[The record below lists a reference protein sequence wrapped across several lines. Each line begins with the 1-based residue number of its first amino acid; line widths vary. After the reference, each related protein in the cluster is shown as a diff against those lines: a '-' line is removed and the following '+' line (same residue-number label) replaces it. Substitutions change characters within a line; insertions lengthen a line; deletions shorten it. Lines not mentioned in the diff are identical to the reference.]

1 MIKRGIKH
9 LSRVGDVLFRRLKI
23 ERDIT
28 VYPDDVFLTSYP
40 RSGNTWMRFL
50 VGNLVHQNEAVTFL
64 NLERLLPDMYIHSD
78 REMRSLP
85 RPRVI
90 KSHECF
96 DPRYKRIVYIVRDPR
111 DVAVSNYYW
120 ELKKGSFPDG
130 FPMQDFVPR
139 WMDSRYWPRLGCW
152 GDHVTSWLSTRRN
165 HPDFVVI
172 RYEDLIAHTQR
183 ELARVA
189 RLLQIDPTSDRLG
202 RAVDLS
208 SAERMRQLEN
218 REGGKWLQTK
228 YTRQDAPFV
237 RKASSGGWKAVLP
250 SESVALIET
259 TWEPLMREL
268 GYASTMRP
276 SPQLPVA
283 SPAIG

>member
-9 LSRVGDVLFRRLKI
+9 LSRVSDVLFRKLRI

-50 VGNLVHQNEAVTFL
+50 VGNLVHENEPVTFL

-78 REMRSLP
+78 RDMRSMKH
-85 RPRVI
+85 PRVI

-111 DVAVSNYYW
+111 DVAVSNYHW

-139 WMDSRYWPRLGCW
+139 WMASTYWPRLGNW
-152 GDHVTSWLSTRRN
+152 GDHVTSWLSTRR
-165 HPDFVVI
+165 HDPGFVMI

-183 ELARVA
+183 ELAKVA
-189 RLLQIDPTSDRLG
+189 RLLQLDPTPERIG
-202 RAVDLS
+202 RAVELS
-208 SAERMRQLEN
+208 SADRMRQLEKK
-218 REGGKWLQTK
+218 EGGKWLQTK

-237 RKASSGGWKAVLP
+237 RKAASGGWRSVLP
-250 SESVALIET
+250 NESVALIES
-259 TWEPLMREL
+259 TWGSLMREL
-268 GYASTMRP
+268 DYEMVTRP
-276 SPQLPVA
+276 SSEPVA
-283 SPAIG
+283 SQAKD

>member
-1 MIKRGIKH
+1 MIQRGIKH
-9 LSRVGDVLFRRLKI
+9 LSRVTDVLFRRLKI

-50 VGNLVHQNEAVTFL
+50 VGNLIHQNEPVTFL

-78 REMRSLP
+78 REMRNMP

-120 ELKKGSFPDG
+120 ELKKGSFSEG
-130 FPMQDFVPR
+130 FSMQDFVHR
-139 WMDSRYWPRLGCW
+139 WMSSGYWPRIGNW
-152 GDHVTSWLSTRRN
+152 GDHVASWLSTRRN
-165 HPDFVVI
+165 HSDFVLL
-172 RYEDLIAHTQR
+172 RYEDLMSEPEVQ
-183 ELARVA
+183 LAKVA
-189 RLLQIDPTSDRLG
+189 RLLQIDPTRDRLA
-202 RAVDLS
+202 RAIELS
-208 SAERMRQLEN
+208 SADRMRKLEN
-218 REGGKWLQTK
+218 KEGGKWLQTK

-237 RKASSGGWKAVLP
+237 RKAASGGWKAVLP
-250 SESVALIET
+250 PESVALIESS
-259 TWEPLMREL
+259 WQELMNEL
-268 GYASTMRP
+268 GYETVRR
-276 SPQLPVA
+276 LTGHDVI
-283 SPAIG
+283 SPAKE

>member
-9 LSRVGDVLFRRLKI
+9 LSRVSDVLFRTLKI

-50 VGNLVHQNEAVTFL
+50 VGNLIHEAEPVTFL
-64 NLERLLPDMYIHSD
+64 KLERLLPDMYIHSD
-78 REMRSLP
+78 RDMRSMP

-96 DPRYKRIVYIVRDPR
+96 DPRYKRVVYIVRDPR
-111 DVAVSNYYW
+111 DVAVSNYHW

-130 FPMQDFVPR
+130 FPMQEFVPR
-139 WMDSRYWPRLGCW
+139 WMASDYWPRLGCW
-152 GDHVTSWLSTRRN
+152 GDHVASWLSTRRN
-165 HPDFVVI
+165 HPDFLVI
-172 RYEDLIAHTQR
+172 RYEDLMARPQP
-183 ELARVA
+183 ELAKIA
-189 RLLQIDPTSDRLG
+189 RLLQIDPTPQRLA
-202 RAVDLS
+202 RAVELS
-208 SAERMRQLEN
+208 SADRMRKLESTQ
-218 REGGKWLQTK
+218 GGKWLQTK

-250 SESVALIET
+250 NESVALIESA
-259 TWEPLMREL
+259 WHAQMSEL
-268 GYASTMRP
+268 GYELTSASSRDAV
-276 SPQLPVA
+276 SFQA
-283 SPAIG
+283 RD

>member
-9 LSRVGDVLFRRLKI
+9 LSRVSDVLFRTLKI

-28 VYPDDVFLTSYP
+28 VYPDDLFLTSYP

-50 VGNLVHQNEAVTFL
+50 VGNLVHVNQPVTFL

-78 REMRSLP
+78 RDMRNMT

-111 DVAVSNYYW
+111 DVAVSNYFW

-130 FPMQDFVPR
+130 YPMQEFVVR
-139 WMDSRYWPRLGCW
+139 WIASEFWPRLGNW
-152 GDHVTSWLSTRRN
+152 GDHVASWLSTRKN
-165 HPDFVVI
+165 HSGFVLLH
-172 RYEDLIAHTQR
+172 YEDLISEPHR
-183 ELARVA
+183 ELAKVA
-189 RLLQIDPTSDRLG
+189 RLLEIDPTPERLK

-208 SAERMRQLEN
+208 SADRMRQLEKKQ
-218 REGGKWLQTK
+218 GGKWLQTK

-237 RKASSGGWKAVLP
+237 RKASSGGWRAVLP
-250 SESVALIET
+250 TEAVALIERS
-259 TWEPLMREL
+259 WQDQMNEL
-268 GYASTMRP
+268 GYETVTDPERQIVS
-276 SPQLPVA
+276 SQ
-283 SPAIG
+283 I

>member
-9 LSRVGDVLFRRLKI
+9 LSRVNDVLFRRLKL
-23 ERDIT
+23 EREIT
-28 VYPDDVFLTSYP
+28 VYQDDVFLTSYP

-50 VGNLVHQNEAVTFL
+50 VGNLVHPNEPVTFL

-78 REMRSLP
+78 REMRNLP

-111 DVAVSNYYW
+111 DVAVSNYFW

-130 FPMQDFVPR
+130 FPVQDFVPR
-139 WMDSRYWPRLGCW
+139 WMDSHYWPRLGNW
-152 GDHVTSWLSTRRN
+152 GDHVNSWLSTRRN
-165 HPDFVVI
+165 HSDFVLI
-172 RYEDLIAHTQR
+172 RYEDLKEHTLR

-189 RLLQIDPTSDRLG
+189 GLLHIDPTPDRLG

-208 SAERMRQLEN
+208 SADRMRELESQQ
-218 REGGKWLQTK
+218 GGKWLQTK
-228 YTRQDAPFV
+228 YTRQDKPFV
-237 RKASSGGWKAVLP
+237 RRAAQGGWRTMLP
-250 SESVALIET
+250 SESVGLIET
-259 TWEPLMREL
+259 TWRDLMNEL
-268 GYASTMRP
+268 GYAP
-276 SPQLPVA
+276 APVQSMESA
-283 SPAIG
+283 AR

>member
-9 LSRVGDVLFRRLKI
+9 LSRVGDVLFRKLRI

-28 VYPDDVFLTSYP
+28 VFPDDVFLTSYP

-50 VGNLVHQNEAVTFL
+50 VGNLVHQNEPVTFL

-78 REMRSLP
+78 REMRSMQ

-96 DPRYKRIVYIVRDPR
+96 DPRYQRIVYIVRDPR

-139 WMDSRYWPRLGCW
+139 WMASTYWPRLGCW
-152 GDHVTSWLSTRRN
+152 GDHVTSWLSTRRH
-165 HPDFVVI
+165 HPGFVMI
-172 RYEDLIAHTQR
+172 RYEDLMAHTQR

-189 RLLQIDPTSDRLG
+189 RLLQIDPTADRLG

-208 SAERMRQLEN
+208 SADRMRKLEN
-218 REGGKWLQTK
+218 KEGGKWLQTK

-237 RKASSGGWKAVLP
+237 RKAATGGWGAVLP
-250 SESVALIET
+250 NESAALIEA

-268 GYASTMRP
+268 GYETVTRP
-276 SPQLPVA
+276 SGQPVA
-283 SPAIG
+283 SQA

>member
-9 LSRVGDVLFRRLKI
+9 LSRVSDVLFRRLKI

-50 VGNLVHQNEAVTFL
+50 VGNLMHQNEPMTFL

-78 REMRSLP
+78 REMRNMP

-139 WMDSRYWPRLGCW
+139 WMASQYWPRLGCW
-152 GDHVTSWLSTRRN
+152 GDHVASWLSTRRN
-165 HPDFVVI
+165 HSDFVLI
-172 RYEDLIAHTQR
+172 RYEDLMADTPR

-189 RLLQIDPTSDRLG
+189 RLLHLDSSPDRLG
-202 RAVDLS
+202 RAIDLS
-208 SAERMRQLEN
+208 SADRMRKLEN
-218 REGGKWLQTK
+218 KEGGKWLQTK

-237 RKASSGGWKAVLP
+237 RKAASGGWKAVLP
-250 SESVALIET
+250 NESVALIEA
-259 TWEPLMREL
+259 TWQDLMNEL
-268 GYASTMRP
+268 GYEAITWPLGHS
-276 SPQLPVA
+276 VA
-283 SPAIG
+283 SQAGE

>member
-1 MIKRGIKH
+1 MIRRAIKH
-9 LSRVGDVLFRRLKI
+9 LSRVSDVLSRKLKI

-28 VYPDDVFLTSYP
+28 IYPDDVFLTSYP

-50 VGNLVHQNEAVTFL
+50 VGNLVHQNSPVTFL
-64 NLERLLPDMYIHSD
+64 NLESLLPDMYIHSD
-78 REMRSLP
+78 REMRNMA

-139 WMDSRYWPRLGCW
+139 WINADYWPRLGSW
-152 GDHVTSWLSTRRN
+152 GDHVTSWLTTRRN
-165 HPDFVVI
+165 RPDFVLL
-172 RYEDLIAHTQR
+172 RYEDLMLDARR

-189 RLLQIDPTSDRLG
+189 HLLNIDPTPDRLG
-202 RAVDLS
+202 RAIELS
-208 SAERMRQLEN
+208 SADRMRKLEN
-218 REGGKWLQTK
+218 KEGGKWLQTK
-228 YTRQDAPFV
+228 YTRQDTPFV
-237 RKASSGGWKAVLP
+237 RKAALGGWKAVLP
-250 SESVALIET
+250 KESAALIET
-259 TWEPLMREL
+259 TWRDLMSEF
-268 GYASTMRP
+268 GYESETLPSTDT
-276 SPQLPVA
+276 VA
-283 SPAIG
+283 SQAAK